1 MFHPWFTTTPF
12 PQMIPGFFPGPMQVM
27 AKLNPLAI
35 SSAGPMSGPFGMMP
49 TAEQREEFSLALLAD
64 QKQQIAQTRQ
74 YFQDYLKSLQ
84 EHLKSLDSSLEA
96 IDKEIATVNEARTHR
111 QGSSKAKP

>member
-1 MFHPWFTTTPF
+1 MFDFETPVCKIEGAARGITVAKELLMFHPWFTTTPF
-12 PQMIPGFFPGPMQVM
+12 PQMTPGFFPGPMQVM

-35 SSAGPMSGPFGMMP
+35 SPTGPMSGPFGMMP

-74 YFQDYLKSLQ
+74 YFQEYLKSLQ
-84 EHLKSLDSSLEA
+84 EHL
-96 IDKEIATVNEARTHR
+96 
-111 QGSSKAKP
+111 